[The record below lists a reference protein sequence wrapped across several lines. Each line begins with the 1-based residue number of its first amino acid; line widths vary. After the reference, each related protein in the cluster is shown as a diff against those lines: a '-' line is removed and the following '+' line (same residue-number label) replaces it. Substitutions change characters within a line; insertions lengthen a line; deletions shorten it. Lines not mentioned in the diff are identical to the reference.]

1 MTLNPFNAYKFL
13 LGISTLLLI
22 GCEGSHQPLPTDLPI
37 YQTAGKLRL
46 AVSMIKHQ
54 ALPQDPPTL
63 SAPLVLTPQQ
73 AIQDWTNQRFE
84 TAAPEGIAVIILNR
98 YEIKDIPL
106 TSEGSIFTR
115 WMNTDKERVEASLDI
130 TIEFYNTKGNVIGRE
145 SSKVSHGRN
154 FEYQLTPR
162 ELQAACRRE
171 IVLALDLLDMD
182 LTPRLK
188 PYLAKDKKKGEKK
201 PSAK

>member
-1 MTLNPFNAYKFL
+1 MILSLFNPNKFL
-13 LGISTLLLI
+13 VGCALLLAS
-22 GCEGSHQPLPTDLPI
+22 CEGNHQPLPTDLPI

-46 AVSMIKHQ
+46 SVSMVKHQ
-54 ALPQDPPTL
+54 ALPQDPPVL
-63 SAPLVLTPQQ
+63 SAPFLLTPQQ
-73 AIQDWTNQRFE
+73 AVQDWANQRFQ
-84 TAAPEGIAVIILNR
+84 TAAQDGIAVIILNN
-98 YEIKDIPL
+98 YNVKDTPL

-115 WMNTDKERVEASLDI
+115 WMDTDKERVEVSLDI
-130 TIEFYNTKGNVIGRE
+130 TMEFYDAKGNVIGRE

-171 IVLALDLLDMD
+171 MMLALDLLDLD

-188 PYLAKDKKKGEKK
+188 PYLAKDKKKDEKK
-201 PSAK
+201 KS